1 MAKKTNTKTN
11 KKNLSLFC
19 LNICTAFLRTTHKWL
34 PSSLATAGSEL
45 QANIISSNNMNH
57 EELNSDQEVL
67 EQYQDEMA
75 EAAESP
81 PLSVTQLL
89 LRRGLAALVMVFILG
104 AGILI
109 NKIVVKLLK

>member
-1 MAKKTNTKTN
+1 
-11 KKNLSLFC
+11 
-19 LNICTAFLRTTHKWL
+19 
-34 PSSLATAGSEL
+34 
-45 QANIISSNNMNH
+45 MNH

-67 EQYQDEMA
+67 ERYQDEMV

-81 PLSVTQLL
+81 PLSVTRLL